1 MELDSRSLAIFWFL
15 LFLLLLSLDFWGKIW
30 LFLFR
35 SVDALLEN
43 CVRLFREVSVICW
56 FVAIS
61 YIDANPLLVMIYS
74 MPPFPNHWSQTNKSI
89 INSILIFGHCSIF
102 RTIPISLNSPSILIL
117 LAFIWWDRF
126 QSLFKGILFLQLFLN
141 FLLVNFY
148 SLYWFWHQNRHSS
161 IF

>member
-15 LFLLLLSLDFWGKIW
+15 LFLLLSLDLWRKIW

-102 RTIPISLNSPSILIL
+102 WTIPRNLNSRSVLIL
-117 LAFIWWDRF
+117 LAFAWWASIQGD
-126 QSLFKGILFLQLFLN
+126 
-141 FLLVNFY
+141 LVLTII
-148 SLYWFWHQNRHSS
+148 S
-161 IF
+161 